1 MGEYSKSEG
10 APFFVFDN
18 PDRFKMTVPD
28 GYSDV
33 DGPCFRRA
41 LDEAGVYTNLP
52 RWIDS
57 QFIADICAELH
68 LTLHN
73 KGKVWLQ
80 NGKKYI
86 VGYIMRG
93 DDGVEIGHFEFTR
106 RIGDVLK
113 KIDEKDLLGVIEV

>member
-10 APFFVFDN
+10 APFYLFDN
-18 PDRFKMTVPD
+18 PDRFMMPIPE

-41 LDEAGVYTNLP
+41 LDLAGIYTNLP

-57 QFIADICAELH
+57 QQISEICRELH
-68 LTLHN
+68 LTLLR
-73 KGKVWLQ
+73 GRLRLR

-86 VGYIMRG
+86 VGYLMRR
-93 DDGVEIGHFEFTR
+93 DDGVEIGHFEFTQH
-106 RIGDVLK
+106 IGDVLK
-113 KIDEKDLLGVIEV
+113 RVDEKDLLGVIEV